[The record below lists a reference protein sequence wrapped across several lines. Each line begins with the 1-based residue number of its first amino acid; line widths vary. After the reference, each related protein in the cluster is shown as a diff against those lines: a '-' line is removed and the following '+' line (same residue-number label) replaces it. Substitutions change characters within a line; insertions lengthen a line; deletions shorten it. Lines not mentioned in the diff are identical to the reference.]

1 MKTKSCAMKQAWF
14 TQPPRLTLHH
24 AQIQSGHIGL
34 NKQFAA
40 LPISPPPRHDST
52 SPKIPTPRQVG

>member
-1 MKTKSCAMKQAWF
+1 MKRKSCAIKQAWF
-14 TQPPRLTLHH
+14 TQQPRLTLHH

-40 LPISPPPRHDST
+40 LPISPPLRHDST
-52 SPKIPTPRQVG
+52 GLKIPTHHQVG